1 MQPANTFVAYLT
13 KELDAGG
20 SETEIFL
27 DRLTTRTGET
37 IETSDFAT
45 YGKGYLTVNPNGDGV
60 DTFPEYCSF
69 TAVDQDEKKL
79 TGVVRGLSAKSET
92 VIDNNKKFHPIRTT
106 VTLSFGSHNLQDI
119 KEYTDGAVAGEIGSA
134 SDSVAGS
141 TKLTENLGT
150 RPRAV
155 AALVEQQATPNKTL
169 KVNPFSIVA
178 FEHIINFGG
187 GSTPA
192 IVNPASLNRIDLVVY
207 DINAAAL
214 EIRSGEEQATP
225 TVPNPEP
232 LDIVLAKIYNRSGQS
247 RILDRDDT
255 NNGYIQRWFTPSVYS
270 GISHNLKFDN
280 GSGIIQQNGTLS
292 HTLSFTPKLIM
303 VNAGINGL
311 ASLREDEQSNSSLN
325 VDSNAQNTVIPTSHG
340 SWTPDSQMRGIERF
354 IDEISDSVNQP
365 AGALSTHIYGFEAS
379 RFYLEDRVI
388 NSLVVKGAI
397 SVSEQTF
404 TITQS
409 GADGGSIL
417 SGDAIET
424 AIHWTAFGY

>member
-169 KVNPFSIVA
+169 KVNPFSICLLYT
-178 FEHIINFGG
+178 
-187 GSTPA
+187 SPSPRDRT
-192 IVNPASLNRIDLVVY
+192 
-207 DINAAAL
+207 
-214 EIRSGEEQATP
+214 RS
-225 TVPNPEP
+225 
-232 LDIVLAKIYNRSGQS
+232 RM
-247 RILDRDDT
+247 
-255 NNGYIQRWFTPSVYS
+255 PSS
-270 GISHNLKFDN
+270 
-280 GSGIIQQNGTLS
+280 
-292 HTLSFTPKLIM
+292 
-303 VNAGINGL
+303 A
-311 ASLREDEQSNSSLN
+311 
-325 VDSNAQNTVIPTSHG
+325 
-340 SWTPDSQMRGIERF
+340 
-354 IDEISDSVNQP
+354 
-365 AGALSTHIYGFEAS
+365 
-379 RFYLEDRVI
+379 
-388 NSLVVKGAI
+388 
-397 SVSEQTF
+397 
-404 TITQS
+404 
-409 GADGGSIL
+409 
-417 SGDAIET
+417 
-424 AIHWTAFGY
+424 